1 MAGSGGCTGS
11 SGLVILLDTNVISAV
26 MQNQPDPAVVCWLDD
41 QSAQDVWLPS
51 VVVFELR
58 YGVAI
63 LPAGQRRR
71 SLQQG
76 LDQLLEQLVQDRIAP
91 LDGLAAHR
99 AAVLA
104 AERKAKGRSVDL
116 RDTLIAG
123 IALARGAQLATR
135 NTRHFSDT
143 TIGLINP
150 FPD

>member
-1 MAGSGGCTGS
+1 M
-11 SGLVILLDTNVISAV
+11 ILLDTNVISAL
-26 MQNQPDPAVVCWLDD
+26 MQTRPDSAVVSWLDG
-41 QSAQDVWLPS
+41 QGIQEVWLPS
-51 VVVFELR
+51 LVVFELR
-58 YGVAI
+58 FGVAA

-99 AAVLA
+99 AADLA
-104 AERKAKGRSVDL
+104 AERKARGRQVDL

-143 TIGLINP
+143 SISLINP
-150 FPD
+150 FAP

>member
-1 MAGSGGCTGS
+1 
-11 SGLVILLDTNVISAV
+11 VILLDTNVISAL
-26 MQNQPDPAVVCWLDD
+26 MQARPDPAVVSWLDD
-41 QSAQDVWLPS
+41 QGLQEVWLPS

-58 YGVAI
+58 YGVAT

-71 SLQQG
+71 SLQRG

-91 LDGLAAHR
+91 LDGLSARR

-104 AERKAKGRSVDL
+104 AERKARGCPVDL

-143 TIGLINP
+143 SIGLINP
-150 FPD
+150 FAPRERPMQEPD

>member
-1 MAGSGGCTGS
+1 M
-11 SGLVILLDTNVISAV
+11 ILLDTNVISAL
-26 MQNQPDPAVVCWLDD
+26 MQTRPDSAVVSWLDD
-41 QSAQDVWLPS
+41 QGIQEVWLPS

-58 YGVAI
+58 FGVAA

-99 AAVLA
+99 AADLA
-104 AERKAKGRSVDL
+104 AERKARGRQVNL

-143 TIGLINP
+143 SISLINP
-150 FPD
+150 FAP

>member
-1 MAGSGGCTGS
+1 M
-11 SGLVILLDTNVISAV
+11 ILLDTNVISAL
-26 MQNQPDPAVVCWLDD
+26 MQTIPDPAVVSWLDD
-41 QSAQDVWLPS
+41 KGIEEVWLPS

-58 YGVAI
+58 FGVAT

-99 AAVLA
+99 VADLA
-104 AERKAKGRSVDL
+104 ADRKARGRQVDL

-123 IALARGAQLATR
+123 IALALGAQLATR

-143 TIGLINP
+143 SIGLINP
-150 FPD
+150 FAP

>member
-1 MAGSGGCTGS
+1 M
-11 SGLVILLDTNVISAV
+11 GLVILIDTNMISAV
-26 MQNQPDPAVVCWLDD
+26 MQSQPDPAVVCWLDD
-41 QSAQDVWLPS
+41 QSSQDVWVPS

-58 YGVAI
+58 YGVAT
-63 LPAGQRRR
+63 LPSVQRRR
-71 SLQQG
+71 SLEQG
-76 LDQLLEQLVQDRIAP
+76 LNQLLKQLLQDRIAP
-91 LDGLAAHR
+91 LDGLAAQR

-104 AERKAKGRSVDL
+104 VERKAKGRSVDL

-143 TIGLINP
+143 SIGLINP